1 MCAALLGW
9 PQATFASEVVL
20 ENTKL
25 RVKREVDEGQ
35 QEVTVQLP
43 AVVTTDLR
51 LNTPR
56 CVSHEHP
63 LLSSFGACDALLM
76 KCGLYEGALS
86 PVGTLPSRLS

>member
-56 CVSHEHP
+56 CVSMNTHSCPPSE
-63 LLSSFGACDALLM
+63 LVMLSLWNVASM
-76 KCGLYEGALS
+76 KEPC
-86 PVGTLPSRLS
+86 RL